1 MELLDSRRLTGPNIL
16 SDRAGAIIDVR
27 LDADESDRFIAA
39 WRKHV
44 NLMLERVGWG
54 GLPLHVRRMS
64 GGVSLGFDAP
74 IDVLYAAT
82 EINDWAYEAARRQ
95 LAEEEP
101 GPLDEDASRL
111 RQLIDKERNPS
122 LIALRNSA
130 DQRGVPFLSDDDHA
144 SVGFGVNSLTWA
156 VDSLPGP
163 DDVPWEQIG
172 TIPVGLVTGTNGK
185 TTTVRLAEAMIAAAG
200 GVTGLSS
207 TDRIVVGG
215 RTVDEGDYAGP
226 GGAREV
232 LRHREVETAV
242 LETAR
247 GGLLRRGAGM
257 QRADAA
263 VLTNIAA
270 DHLDD
275 FGVRDLEALA
285 DVKWIVT
292 RVLGKTGVAIINA
305 EDPLLVRRAAKLECP
320 VTWFSLDPAA
330 PAIANAPRRA
340 FVLDGGQF
348 VLIEGEKWTAL
359 IGAEEVPVTL
369 GGSARHNIANCLAA
383 IALAD
388 ALGVPMDAIL
398 SALRS
403 TTHAANPGRGNLF
416 DIGGAKVLVD
426 FAHNPHG
433 IEALGSVA
441 EHFGKRRRLLL
452 IGQAGDRGDEAIRQ
466 LAQAAWKLRPDRIVI
481 KEMARYSRGRDERE
495 VACLL
500 TRYFVEAGADPDS
513 IGYQA
518 EEIDGVRE
526 ALNWVEPGDLAVVL
540 VHEDIDGLVEYV
552 RAASEA

>member
-27 LDADESDRFIAA
+27 LDENDADRFVAA
-39 WRKHV
+39 WRD
-44 NLMLERVGWG
+44 RVGMMLAKVGWE
-54 GLPLHVRRMS
+54 GLPLHERRMS

-74 IDVLYAAT
+74 IDALYAAT
-82 EINDWAYEAARRQ
+82 EVNDWAFEAARRQ
-95 LAEEEP
+95 MTGEDEIPA
-101 GPLDEDASRL
+101 DEDAQRL
-111 RQLIDKERNPS
+111 VRLIEEERNPALIS
-122 LIALRNSA
+122 LRDAA
-130 DQRGVPFLSDDDHA
+130 TEHEAPFLSDDDDA
-144 SVGFGVNSLTWA
+144 SVGFGCKSMTWP
-156 VDSLPGP
+156 VGSLPAPGE
-163 DDVPWEQIG
+163 VPWDRVG
-172 TIPVGLVTGTNGK
+172 RIPVGLVTGTNGK
-185 TTTVRLAEAMIAAAG
+185 TTTVRLVAAMIEAAG
-200 GVTGLSS
+200 KIAGLSS

-215 RTVDEGDYAGP
+215 KVVDEGDYAGP

-232 LRHREVETAV
+232 LRHRDVEIAV

-292 RVLGKTGVAIINA
+292 RVLGATGVAIINA
-305 EDPLLVRRAAKLECP
+305 EDPLLVRRAAGLDCP
-320 VTWFSLDPAA
+320 ITWFSLDPKA
-330 PAIANAPRRA
+330 PAMGEAPRRA
-340 FVLDGGQF
+340 FVLDGGRF
-348 VLIEGEKWTAL
+348 VLIEGEGHTPL

-383 IALAD
+383 MALAD

-398 SALRS
+398 AALRS
-403 TTHAANPGRGNLF
+403 TTHTANPGRGNLF
-416 DIGGAKVLVD
+416 EIGGARVLVD

-433 IEALGSVA
+433 IAALESVA
-441 EHFGKRRRLLL
+441 DHFGKRRRVLL
-452 IGQAGDRGDEAIRQ
+452 IGQAGDRGDEAIGE
-466 LAQAAWKLRPDRIVI
+466 LARAAWQLRPDKIII
-481 KEMARYSRGRDERE
+481 KEMARYSRGREEHE

-500 TRYFVEAGADPDS
+500 TERFVEAGADPAS

-518 EEIDGVRE
+518 KEIDGVRE
-526 ALNWVEPGDLAVVL
+526 ALDWVEPGDFAILL
-540 VHEDIDGLVEYV
+540 VHEDIHGMVDYV

>member
-383 IALAD
+383 IGLAD

-452 IGQAGDRGDEAIRQ
+452 IGQAGDRGDEAISSRRWRVIRG
-466 LAQAAWKLRPDRIVI
+466 AATSERSPASSPATSLRRAPIRIRSDTRPRRS
-481 KEMARYSRGRDERE
+481 MASGRR
-495 VACLL
+495 
-500 TRYFVEAGADPDS
+500 
-513 IGYQA
+513 
-518 EEIDGVRE
+518 
-526 ALNWVEPGDLAVVL
+526 
-540 VHEDIDGLVEYV
+540 
-552 RAASEA
+552 

>member
-383 IALAD
+383 IGLAD

-540 VHEDIDGLVEYV
+540 VHEDIDGVVEYV